1 MNHDTNQLEVTI
13 LIGKFSVPYKV
24 FIVLIYNALISHF
37 MILGVSVNLN
47 LFLLFGILILEFWLV
62 TILRLL

>member
-1 MNHDTNQLEVTI
+1 
-13 LIGKFSVPYKV
+13 
-24 FIVLIYNALISHF
+24 

-47 LFLLFGILILEFWLV
+47 LFLLFRILTLEFWLV